1 MEKKEKVY
9 VEPRL
14 EIIDLEQLDVI
25 ATSGPLV
32 NQGVAGDIDDD
43 IDGELFK

>member
-1 MEKKEKVY
+1 MEKKEKAY

-14 EIIDLEQLDVI
+14 EIIDLEQPDVI

-32 NQGVAGDIDDD
+32 NRGIAGNIDDD